1 MVEVE
6 TTWRI
11 GEWVICVLNR
21 AVVND
26 YTLLVQ
32 V

>member
-6 TTWRI
+6 TTWSI
-11 GEWVICVLNR
+11 GVWVVCVLTR